1 MLKNLVRQFSAL
13 ILLSLGIFVLKNSFF
28 EPNLMIDMVLFV
40 VLAATNIFY
49 VRIKINKLNAINRQ
63 LRELSNGGGDLT
75 LKFDEKGQDE
85 ISNLGKNLNTFVR
98 ELEQLIAKI
107 ILTSDKL
114 ADSSIHLSTNLNNLI
129 DSKGKGNDLA
139 SLKFSMDNIL
149 ENVTSQTAYSEEISS
164 TTTEISSS
172 IASVADMANNVNNLM
187 NDTVKSAKKGE
198 VSLKENLDKFRII
211 EGTVGDIEKRS
222 SELGI
227 SSKKVYEIVDL
238 INKITEQTNL
248 LALNAAIE
256 AARAGEAGKGFAV
269 VADEVRKLANDS
281 NSATKEIEEL
291 VTTILSEVDEV
302 IKVTKE
308 GSKEIKEGML
318 LTEETNRQILEVINN
333 VNQTSTK
340 VEEISRAMND
350 QTYAI
355 GEITNATSESANK
368 NIEIN
373 ELTISQSEATEKMEV
388 LLKESMNY
396 SSSVSEVA
404 SALNNLTNT
413 FKIDKNVKIH
423 SNKIV
428 EWNKSY
434 SVSVRD
440 LDKEHMYLFD
450 LINNLN
456 DAMLQGKSKENLLKI
471 IDALADYTV
480 GHFAHEEKLFKKTN
494 YPEFSEHKIAHE
506 TFVNK
511 VKEFRDKVNSGE
523 AMVSIEI
530 INFLK
535 DWLINHIGIFDK
547 KYGGHMNKNG
557 IN

>member
-1 MLKNLVRQFSAL
+1 MKKLVGQLSTL
-13 ILLSLGIFVLKNSFF
+13 NLLSIGLFVLKNIFMAPSII
-28 EPNLMIDMVLFV
+28 IDMILFII
-40 VLAATNIFY
+40 LAVINIFY
-49 VRIKINKLNAINRQ
+49 IKLKFDRLNSINKQIQ
-63 LRELSNGGGDLT
+63 ELANGGGDLT
-75 LKFDEKGQDE
+75 LQFEEKGQDE
-85 ISNLGKNLNTFVR
+85 ISNLGKNLNLFIR

-114 ADSSIHLSTNLNNLI
+114 ADSSIHLSTNLDNLI
-129 DSKGKGNDLA
+129 DSRGKGNDLA

-164 TTTEISSS
+164 TTTQISSS

-187 NDTVKSAKKGE
+187 SNTVKSAKKGE
-198 VSLKENLDKFRII
+198 VALKENLDKFKII

-222 SELGI
+222 SELGL
-227 SSKKVYEIVDL
+227 SSKKVYEIIDL

-281 NSATKEIEEL
+281 NSATKEIENL

-308 GSKEIKEGML
+308 GSKEIKEGMQ
-318 LTEETNRQILEVINN
+318 LTEETNKQILEVIKN
-333 VNQTSTK
+333 VNETSTK

-388 LLKESMNY
+388 LLKESVNY

-413 FKIDKNVKIH
+413 FKINKNVKIN

-434 SVSVRD
+434 SVSVKD

-480 GHFAHEEKLFKKTN
+480 GHFSHEEKLFKQTN
-494 YPEFSEHKIAHE
+494 YPEFNEHKIAHE

-511 VKEFRDKVNSGE
+511 VKEFRNKVNSGE

-547 KYGGHMNKNG
+547 KYAEHMNKNG

>member
-1 MLKNLVRQFSAL
+1 MFKSLKNRISFLF
-13 ILLSLGIFVLKNSFF
+13 LLSFAVIILKNALM
-28 EPNLMIDMVLFV
+28 EKNLLIDLVLFSILSAV
-40 VLAATNIFY
+40 NIFY
-49 VRIKINKLNAINRQ
+49 ISKKFKKLDSINNQIK
-63 LRELSNGGGDLT
+63 ELGSGQGDLT
-75 LKFDEKGQDE
+75 LKFDEEGNDE
-85 ISNLGKNLNTFVR
+85 ISSLGQNLNNFIK

-114 ADSSIHLSTNLNNLI
+114 ADSSIHLSTNLDNLI
-129 DSKGKGNDLA
+129 DSKGRGNDIS
-139 SLKFSMDNIL
+139 SLKFSMNNIL

-172 IASVADMANNVNNLM
+172 IASVADMANNVNEIM
-187 NDTVKSAKKGE
+187 NNTVKSAQKGE
-198 VSLKENLDKFRII
+198 IALKENLDKFKII
-211 EGTVGDIEKRS
+211 EGTVGDIESRS
-222 SELGI
+222 NELGV
-227 SSKKVYEIVDL
+227 SSKRVYEIIDL

-269 VADEVRKLANDS
+269 VAEEVRKLATNS
-281 NSATKEIEEL
+281 NSATKEIETL
-291 VTTILSEVDEV
+291 VTTILSEVNNV
-302 IKVTKE
+302 IKVTNE
-308 GSKEIKEGML
+308 GSKEIKEGIL
-318 LTEETNRQILEVINN
+318 LTEETNKQILEVINN
-333 VNQTSTK
+333 VNQTNSK

-350 QTYAI
+350 QKYAI
-355 GEITNATSESANK
+355 EEITNATSESANK

-373 ELTISQSEATEKMEV
+373 ELTISQSEATEKMEE
-388 LLKESMNY
+388 LLKDSVNY

-413 FKIDKNVKIH
+413 FKINKNVKIN

-434 SVSVRD
+434 SVSVKD

-450 LINNLN
+450 LINELN
-456 DAMLQGKSKENLLKI
+456 DAMLQGKSKVNLLKI

-480 GHFAHEEKLFKKTN
+480 NHFAHEEKLFQKTN
-494 YPEFSEHKIAHE
+494 YPEYDEHKIAHE

-511 VKEFRDKVNSGE
+511 VKEFRGKVNSGE

-547 KYGGHMNKNG
+547 KYGKHMNKNG